1 MQSFLKISSIFIISL
16 LFFAC
21 SLHYKSDKDLQNE
34 LDIANSC
41 KNKSLK
47 LEMSCYDLIAYKSSF
62 ANIRLGIY
70 ELKIGES
77 KSAKNRFEL
86 AKESG
91 NFYANA
97 LLANLYENGIAVK
110 EDRVFAIKLL
120 QEVEYKDPI
129 AAYKISFYY
138 FSNDNIKKGIKL
150 LEFAAKS
157 GVKEAQ
163 KELVLIYTNKQY
175 VPENSEKSMYY
186 DTLYQDKKEDFSV
199 KIYGK

>member
-1 MQSFLKISSIFIISL
+1 MFALLKFCSIFIIS
-16 LFFAC
+16 FIFISC
-21 SLHYKSDKDLQNE
+21 SMYKSDSSLQSE

-41 KNKSLK
+41 KNKSIK
-47 LEMSCYDLIAYKSSF
+47 LEMSCYDLVAYKTSF

-77 KSAKNRFEL
+77 KSAKKRFEL

-97 LLANLYENGIAVK
+97 LLANLYENAIATK
-110 EDRVFAIKLL
+110 EDRVLAIKLL

-150 LEFAAKS
+150 LEFAANS

-163 KELVLIYTNKQY
+163 KELVLIYTNNQY
-175 VPENSEKSMYY
+175 IKEDSQKAMFY
-186 DTLYQDKKEDFSV
+186 DNLYQDKKEDFSV
-199 KIYGK
+199 KIYGR

>member
-1 MQSFLKISSIFIISL
+1 M
-16 LFFAC
+16 
-21 SLHYKSDKDLQNE
+21 YKSDSSLQSE

-41 KNKSLK
+41 KNKSIK
-47 LEMSCYDLIAYKSSF
+47 LEMSCYDLVAYKTSF

-77 KSAKNRFEL
+77 KSAKKRFEL

-91 NFYANA
+91 NFYANT
-97 LLANLYENGIAVK
+97 LLANLYENGIATK
-110 EDRVFAIKLL
+110 EDRVLAIKLL

-150 LEFAAKS
+150 LEFAANS

-163 KELVLIYTNKQY
+163 KELVLIYTNNQY
-175 VPENSEKSMYY
+175 INEDSEKAMFY
-186 DTLYQDKKEDFSV
+186 DNLYQDKKEDFSV
-199 KIYGK
+199 KIYGR